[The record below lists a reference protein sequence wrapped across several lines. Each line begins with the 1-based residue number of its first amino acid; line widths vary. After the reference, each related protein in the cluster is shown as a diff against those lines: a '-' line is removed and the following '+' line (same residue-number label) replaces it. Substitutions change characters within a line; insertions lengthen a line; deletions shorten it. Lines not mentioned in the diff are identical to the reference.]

1 MDVLLKVISQQWI
14 FIVLA
19 GLLIA
24 LLYFVKS
31 KRPADFRKIALIELV
46 ATIATLVLFALFGFQ
61 DLFLL
66 APVILICCELFGFI
80 ISGKVVAVL
89 LIDFLLIQLL
99 YFLESKAVISTTFS
113 QIFFYVLQVA
123 AAIAVGLLIDNYI
136 RALNKE
142 KKQRIEAAKEQ
153 EKLQAKKMDDHV
165 DDIISKYG
173 DFDENAD
180 DKSDGKT
187 EQGKLEKT
195 LDDELDDINNIL
207 KKYSLDEDDK

>member
-46 ATIATLVLFALFGFQ
+46 ATIAALVLFALFGFQ

-142 KKQRIEAAKEQ
+142 KKQKIEAAKEQ
-153 EKLQAKKMDDHV
+153 EKLQ
-165 DDIISKYG
+165 IL
-173 DFDENAD
+173 
-180 DKSDGKT
+180 T
-187 EQGKLEKT
+187 KT
-195 LDDELDDINNIL
+195 LRTSLTVRQNRTSS
-207 KKYSLDEDDK
+207 KKRLMMSLTISIIF